1 MTTRTRSPKQALAL
15 ATRIEDAAACW
26 EQRNEDH
33 LSSLGGAALRQASQQ
48 HKARVARARQVL
60 ATHSLLGEGDT
71 IKANALDALLAQ
83 LRVLRKWRVPGIAR
97 VPTWVR
103 IEATTPEE
111 AYEKAKGVDPRF
123 APFPELSGIE
133 LARETA

>member
-1 MTTRTRSPKQALAL
+1 MTTRARSPKMALAL
-15 ATRIEDAAACW
+15 ATRLEDAAATW
-26 EQRNEDH
+26 EGRHEDQPARGP
-33 LSSLGGAALRQASQQ
+33 LETRQY
-48 HKARVARARQVL
+48 KVRLARARQVL

-71 IKANALDALLAQ
+71 IKADALDALLAQ
-83 LRVLRKWRVPGIAR
+83 LRIPRNWRVPGIAR

-103 IEATTPEE
+103 IKATTPEE
-111 AYEKAKGVDPRF
+111 AYEKAKGVDPKF